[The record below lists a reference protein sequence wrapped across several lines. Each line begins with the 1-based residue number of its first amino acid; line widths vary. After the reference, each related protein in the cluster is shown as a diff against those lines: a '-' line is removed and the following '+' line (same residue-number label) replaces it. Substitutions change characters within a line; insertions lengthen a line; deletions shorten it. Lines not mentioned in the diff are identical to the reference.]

1 MAACS
6 FTPPLGC
13 PGALLPCTAAAV
25 PAAHELSGSQV
36 GPPGPDKA
44 VIPGEL
50 HADPNKAARCCIDW
64 AISSFG
70 GATVWPGVAD
80 RPVPTVFELHGYQ
93 EDFLRR
99 AAAAQGLPDAAAALQ
114 KLVGFAMKEE
124 VVKAAIFD
132 DGFNCVH
139 CDSKSPPDWIQNNKG
154 TKHPQL
160 LALTPAALGFLGQ
173 EMLLEVG
180 PPGPDKAVIP
190 GELHADHLKAAR
202 CCIDWAI
209 AEFGGELVWFQMHG
223 YQHDFLGQMAT
234 MQVRGARTATACAV
248 LGPWCWPCRQSAHS
262 RGDVLCVWVQSL
274 AGPAAALQKIVNLA
288 MTDPVRP
295 TALSMPASSTIA
307 PPPAPP
313 AVPPDIHVVTPLRLC
328 AVLAARRRS
337 RPPFL
342 TRPST
347 ASTATPR
354 PRRTGSRPT
363 RPCTPRAPWR

>member
-1 MAACS
+1 M
-6 FTPPLGC
+6 
-13 PGALLPCTAAAV
+13 
-25 PAAHELSGSQV
+25 
-36 GPPGPDKA
+36 
-44 VIPGEL
+44 
-50 HADPNKAARCCIDW
+50 
-64 AISSFG
+64 
-70 GATVWPGVAD
+70 AD

-307 PPPAPP
+307 PPRRATGYTCCNAPAFVCRLGRAQ
-313 AVPPDIHVVTPLRLC
+313 AVKAAIFDETFHCVHCDSKTPPDWIQTNKAVYTPC
-328 AVLAARRRS
+328 ALALTPIACAFLGQEMLLEVGPPGPDKAVIPGELHADANKAARCCVDWAIKEFNSKGEALGFHTSAR
-337 RPPFL
+337 L
-342 TRPST
+342 
-347 ASTATPR
+347 
-354 PRRTGSRPT
+354 
-363 RPCTPRAPWR
+363 